1 MDFLT
6 QILATTGPLGVGITV
21 IFLLMLLGIKILWES
36 HRDERKARIESDD
49 KHSERYE
56 NVVKQMFEVVN
67 ANTKAITTNTEIT
80 RELNENMRSLRATSI
95 PQSLPSAEG
104 R

>member
-21 IFLLMLLGIKILWES
+21 IFLLMLLGIKILWET
-36 HRDERKARIESDD
+36 HRDERKTRLESEIRNHEKYD
-49 KHSERYE
+49 

>member
-6 QILATTGPLGVGITV
+6 QLLAAGGPTSIGAAA
-21 IFLLMLLGIKILWES
+21 IFLLMILAIKILWENTKE
-36 HRDERKARIESDD
+36 ERKARVESELRNAEKYD
-49 KHSERYE
+49 

-80 RELNENMRSLRATSI
+80 RELNENMRGLRVTSI
-95 PQSLPSAEG
+95 PQ
-104 R
+104 